1 MNQWSYV
8 TLLRTVYSPM
18 GEIILIKCSPC
29 LAYRRVLVEPEALTT
44 LSQLCDGDARS
55 ALNGL
60 EMAVHAKRTT
70 AAGLFCHQQKPT
82 LTADGRTGLDSST
95 FNSQQASQHGQ
106 VSQHG
111 QLSDLSSVTVT
122 KSCQTESPDEG
133 KVQGIITLQL
143 AINNIIL
150 KITLKKCVQ

>member
-1 MNQWSYV
+1 MNQWCYV

-60 EMAVHAKRTT
+60 EMAVHAKRRTT
-70 AAGLFCHQQKPT
+70 AVGLFRPQQKPT
-82 LTADGRTGLDSST
+82 LTADGRTDLDSSK
-95 FNSQQASQHGQ
+95 FNSNQASQHGQ
-106 VSQHG
+106 V
-111 QLSDLSSVTVT
+111 SDLSSVTVT

-143 AINNIIL
+143 AVNNTIL
-150 KITLKKCVQ
+150 KITLKKCIQ